1 VDGLLT
7 RGRSQQLDDALS
19 GAGRPAP
26 PAVSR
31 EVAVATRLRQ
41 AGAETAPAPSAEF
54 RSALRT
60 RLMAVAAVQGVGAT
74 ATSASP
80 SAAPG
85 RTWAQRAT
93 VVGAGA
99 LATVVAASG
108 VAVAG
113 SRSLPGDPFYGVKR
127 TAEAVQL
134 RVADGGREEGIRH
147 LQFASTRMREVRA
160 LLLGRDAPRGAAPL
174 TGLGDDDLEAVRAA
188 MADMDDDTRE
198 GLRLLTGAYEQT
210 RADSTLEE
218 LRRFAA
224 RQRAG
229 LAEVMPALGG
239 TALAQAQGSLAL
251 VDGVRAQADQLLV
264 RVDCTAACD
273 PARTAP
279 GGGGGA
285 TAPCDCG
292 GTQPTPSQAA
302 VPPPAATPPGQQP
315 PQQGSTTPGPQPSEG
330 SSPPPPPAPAPGPS
344 EQPPPQP
351 RPSLPL
357 PLPLPNPG
365 ATAPGQPLPSL
376 DVPRLDDGVLPDLN
390 LG

>member
-1 VDGLLT
+1 MDGLLT

-19 GAGRPAP
+19 SAGRPAP

-31 EVAVATRLRQ
+31 ELAVATRLRQ
-41 AGAETAPAPSAEF
+41 AGAENAPAPSAEF

-60 RLMAVAAVQGVGAT
+60 RLMAVAAVQGVGVT

-80 SAAPG
+80 SDAPG

-134 RVADGGREEGIRH
+134 RVADGGQEEGIRH

-174 TGLGDDDLEAVRAA
+174 ADLGDDDLEAVRAA

-210 RADSTLEE
+210 RAASTLEE

-224 RQRAG
+224 RQRAD

-279 GGGGGA
+279 GSGGGA

-292 GTQPTPSQAA
+292 GAQPQPSPAA
-302 VPPPAATPPGQQP
+302 VPPPPATPPGQQP
-315 PQQGSTTPGPQPSEG
+315 PPQQQGSSTPAPQPSPG
-330 SSPPPPPAPAPGPS
+330 SSQPPPPAPAPGPS
-344 EQPPPQP
+344 DQPPPP

-357 PLPLPNPG
+357 PLPIPG

-390 LG
+390 PG